1 MELKSKTLMTPEE
14 YLSQRVDEQFGWYE
28 AKSKSMKQG
37 YYFSKTVV
45 IVSSALIPLL
55 VGFSD
60 SMNENFKYIAGAL
73 GAVVAITEG
82 ILSLKKYRENWLIYR
97 TTAESLQREKLM
109 LINRTGPYSSGD
121 EKQIFKDFVERAEQI
136 MSSENASWI
145 SVVSAKSEG
154 SEQ

>member
-14 YLSQRVDEQFGWYE
+14 YLSRRVDEQFGWYE
-28 AKSKSMKQG
+28 AKSKSMKQS
-37 YYFSKTVV
+37 YYLSKTIV

-60 SMNENFKYIAGAL
+60 SINESFKYIAGAL

-109 LINRTGPYSSGD
+109 LVNRIGAYSEGD
-121 EKQIFKDFVERAEQI
+121 EKQIFKNFVERAEQI

-145 SVVSAKSEG
+145 SVVSAKTEG